1 MKRSEA
7 RLDTGGR
14 VNRDRVLNFT
24 WNGKPYKGLEGDTL
38 ASALLAN
45 GISLIGRSFK
55 YHRPRGIF
63 SAGAEEPNAIVQ
75 LEAGA
80 YTQPNVKATQI
91 ELYEGLEARSVNCWP
106 TVEYDFGAVANLC
119 AKILPAGFYYKTFMW
134 PSRFWLTYEYFIRR
148 AAGLGRAPKEAD
160 PDIYDKAHA
169 HCDVLV
175 VGGGPAGLAAALAAA
190 RTGARVIL
198 ADEQS
203 EFGGDLLGR
212 RDVMD
217 DAPAVEWVRKVVEEL
232 ASFSE
237 VRLLPRS
244 TVFGYYD
251 HNYLAIAERRTDHL
265 HPKDGLGKPRQRLWK
280 VRAKQVVLATGSIE
294 RPLVFADNDR
304 PGVMLAES
312 ARTYLNRYGVKAGR
326 RAVIFTNNDNAY
338 AAAIDLADAGVE
350 IGAIVDLR
358 PDVQGPLPQKARA
371 RGLEILAGEA
381 IVATHGGRRAQSVE
395 VMLLSP
401 EGDHVHGTARKIDCD
416 LVCVS
421 GGWSPTVHL
430 FSQSGGK
437 LTYDAGRACFVPAK
451 SKQAERS
458 AGACHGTFG
467 VADCLDEGF
476 AAGLAAAGTAGFATA
491 GISLTA
497 PAVEQP
503 GEAGLRALPIVPG
516 KTAVGHGKAK
526 HFVDLANDVTA
537 ADVRLAAREG
547 YRSVEHTKRY
557 TTLGMGPDQGKTSN
571 VPGLAILADA
581 LGKEIPD
588 VGTTTFRPPYTP
600 VSYGL
605 LAGRDVGEM
614 SDLTRTTPIH
624 EWHAMTGGVF
634 DDAGQWRRPWYY
646 PRAGEDMTAAVRREC
661 RAVRESV
668 GIMDASTL
676 GKIELVGP
684 DAVKVLNQV
693 YANAWDNLAVGRCR
707 YGLMLGEDGMVFGDG
722 VTARLG
728 EHRYLM
734 TTTTGGAA
742 RVFGWIDDWLQCE
755 WTNWKVF
762 ITSVTEQWATVSIA
776 GPRARDLV
784 RELAVGTDVSADA
797 FPHMAIREGKVAGF
811 PGRIAR
817 ISFTGELG
825 FELSVPASYGMAL
838 WTACVTAG
846 AKYGLTPFGTEAVH
860 VLRAEKGFIVN
871 GHEFDGTVT
880 PQDLGMAWAVNASK
894 PDFLGRRSLERSDMK
909 RADRKQL
916 VGLQVQDA
924 TAVLPE
930 GSQVVE
936 RVLKAPPMPMIG
948 HVTSSYW
955 SETLKRGIALAL
967 VAGGHARM
975 GQTVHIPLEDKVLDA
990 VVVSPVFYDPEG
1002 KRLHG

>member
-1 MKRSEA
+1 MKRSEP

-24 WNGKPYKGLEGDTL
+24 WNGKAYKGLEGDTL

-45 GISLIGRSFK
+45 GISLVGRSFK

-80 YTQPNVKATQI
+80 YTQPNVKATQV

-106 TVEYDFGAVANLC
+106 TVEYDFGAAANLC
-119 AKILPAGFYYKTFMW
+119 AKLLPAGFYYKTFMW
-134 PSRFWLTYEYFIRR
+134 PSRFWMTYEYFIRR

-175 VGGGPAGLAAALAAA
+175 VGGGPTGLAAALAAA

-217 DAPAVEWVRKVVEEL
+217 DAPATEWVRKVVEEL
-232 ASFSE
+232 ASFTE

-265 HPKDGLGKPRQRLWK
+265 NPKDGAGKPRQRLWK
-280 VRAKQVVLATGSIE
+280 VRAKQVILATGSIE

-312 ARTYLNRYGVKAGR
+312 ARTYLNRYAVKPGR
-326 RAVIFTNNDNAY
+326 RAVVFTNNDNAY

-381 IVATHGGRRAQSVE
+381 IVATHGGNRVQSVE

-437 LTYDAGRACFVPAK
+437 LTYDAGRACFVPGK

-458 AGACHGTFG
+458 AGAAHGTFG

-476 AAGLAAAGTAGFATA
+476 AAGLAAAGAAGFATA
-491 GISLTA
+491 GISLTP

-503 GEAGLRALPIVPG
+503 GEAGLRALPVVPG
-516 KTAVGHGKAK
+516 KAAVGHGKAK

-571 VPGLAILADA
+571 VPGLAVLAEA
-581 LGKEIPD
+581 LGKEIPE

-600 VSYGL
+600 VTYGL

-614 SDLTRTTPIH
+614 FDLSRTTPIH
-624 EWHAMTGGVF
+624 EWHAMTGAVF
-634 DDAGQWRRPWYY
+634 DDAGHWRRPWYY

-676 GKIELVGP
+676 GKIELIGP

-707 YGLMLGEDGMVFGDG
+707 YGLMLGEDGMVFDDG

-728 EHRYLM
+728 EHHYLM

-755 WTNWKVF
+755 WTNWKAF

-784 RELAVGTDVSADA
+784 RELAAGTDVSAEA
-797 FPHMAIREGKVAGF
+797 LPHMAIREGKIAGF

-825 FELSVPASYGMAL
+825 FELSVPSSYGMAL

-860 VLRAEKGFIVN
+860 ILRAEKGYIVS

-880 PQDLGMAWAVNASK
+880 PQDLGMGWAVSKTK
-894 PDFLGRRSLERSDMK
+894 PDFLGRRSLDRSDMK

-916 VGLQVQDA
+916 VGLQVQDPN
-924 TAVLPE
+924 AVLPE